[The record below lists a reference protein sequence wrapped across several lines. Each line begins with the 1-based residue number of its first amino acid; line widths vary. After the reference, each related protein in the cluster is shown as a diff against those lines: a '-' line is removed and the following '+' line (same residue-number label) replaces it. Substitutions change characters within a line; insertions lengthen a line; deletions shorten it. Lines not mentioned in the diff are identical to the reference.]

1 MLTKREYVNR
11 EVKTMSTIHIQTS
24 NGRNCKKC
32 NKSNVCKYKDTV
44 EDHVKM
50 LISTLEKQELPL
62 SVNINCREWS
72 GELELTRSI

>member
-1 MLTKREYVNR
+1 
-11 EVKTMSTIHIQTS
+11 MSPIYIETS
-24 NGRNCKKC
+24 NGRNCEKC

-62 SVNINCREWS
+62 AVNINCREWS
-72 GELELTRSI
+72 GELELIRNF